1 MLSPLSWSHSY
12 KNFEVLYLLFPEEQS
27 MTQISWFA
35 ALVCSVHPPFAFCGG
50 WLCLQGAATKW
61 QGSCFEG
68 DFSISNSKGSFLLL
82 LICLFPFLPLLIYAL
97 PPQEQQAKSHEAKS
111 AKKGLKRSPDG
122 HSHSA
127 PSVSSRLAMQMIH
140 EAFKIML
147 IKTLIINRCGLSI
160 IAPARFSCNVL

>member
-1 MLSPLSWSHSY
+1 MSLSKRDHFYWKYTL
-12 KNFEVLYLLFPEEQS
+12 KLNNFNTKKSP
-27 MTQISWFA
+27 

-61 QGSCFEG
+61 QSSCFEG
-68 DFSISNSKGSFLLL
+68 DFSISNSKGS
-82 LICLFPFLPLLIYAL
+82 FLPLLIYAL

-140 EAFKIML
+140 EAFEIML
-147 IKTLIINRCGLSI
+147 IKSQSAPSLSSSWSRK
-160 IAPARFSCNVL
+160 PSNDWFMKFSK